1 MPMHADTWVCFL
13 MAFAEYAG
21 ERVFSA
27 APEATWGRRR
37 FFLPLLFFSSLL
49 LPGFVSADP
58 GVDEGALRKPAEV
71 RLRITS
77 PLPGE
82 VTRNRVTMAEVRG
95 VAQSGQEDENEFDVF
110 ILIDISHSTRYPSG
124 IDIDEDGETGFN
136 PHQELIAPGT
146 YPEEVVCS
154 DPEDTILAAEVK
166 AAKLLLTVLDPEHTQ
181 VGVIVFSGA
190 VDPETGER
198 FSREQRDA
206 LVKVPLTTDFA
217 KIDSALDEVLEDG
230 PQGATNFSAAVQ
242 LSVVELAGIG
252 RAYSDPRP
260 GARKVALFL
269 TDGVPTFPFGKA
281 TISDPED
288 VEAAL
293 AAARLAKTA
302 GVTVNAFALGQHALA
317 SPLAPSELAR
327 ITRGRFIPVRNPGDI
342 VSFLQGISFA
352 DIDDVV
358 ITNRTTGDV
367 SYDVE
372 LAPDG
377 SFYGIVP
384 VRPEKNQMEVTALA
398 SDGGEAS
405 QSFDLEFEK
414 SGLTA
419 RELERELERI
429 KRRNQALMRMIE
441 KQRIEEFRKRQQ
453 RQVEIEVEE
462 D

>member
-1 MPMHADTWVCFL
+1 MDGEFGVGL
-13 MAFAEYAG
+13 M
-21 ERVFSA
+21 
-27 APEATWGRRR
+27 WGFRIG
-37 FFLPLLFFSSLL
+37 LGLL
-49 LPGFVSADP
+49 LMVFFG
-58 GVDEGALRKPAEV
+58 GGPAAGDSGSVAEESRTPSEV

-77 PLPGE
+77 PVPGD

-95 VAQSGQEDENEFDVF
+95 LAQSGRSDDTDFDVF

-124 IDIDEDGETGFN
+124 LDIDEDGETGFN

-146 YPEEVVCS
+146 YPDDVVCS
-154 DPEDTILAAEVK
+154 DSEDTILAAEVG
-166 AAKLLLTVLDPEHTQ
+166 AARLLLEVLDPAHTQ

-198 FSREQRDA
+198 VSSQQRDA
-206 LVKVPLTTDFA
+206 LVKIPLTRDF
-217 KIDSALDEVLEDG
+217 KKVGVALDEIIEDG
-230 PQGATNFSAAVQ
+230 PQGATNFAAAIR
-242 LSVVELAGIG
+242 LAVVELAGIG
-252 RAYSDPRP
+252 RAYSKPKP

-281 TISDPED
+281 AISDPED
-288 VEAAL
+288 IETAL
-293 AAARLAKTA
+293 AAARVAKAA
-302 GVTVNAFALGQHALA
+302 GVTFNTFALGQHALA
-317 SPLAPSELAR
+317 SPFAPSEVAR

-342 VSFLQGISFA
+342 MNFLQGISFA
-352 DIDDVV
+352 DIDDVI
-358 ITNRTTGDV
+358 ITNHTTGDV

-384 VRPEKNQMEVTALA
+384 VRDGTNRMEVSALA

-441 KQRIEEFRKRQQ
+441 KRRIEEFRERQKRK
-453 RQVEIEVEE
+453 VEIEVEE

>member
-1 MPMHADTWVCFL
+1 MDGEFGVGLMWPFQIGLGVLLMVFL
-13 MAFAEYAG
+13 SGGPAAGDSGSVAE
-21 ERVFSA
+21 ELS
-27 APEATWGRRR
+27 
-37 FFLPLLFFSSLL
+37 
-49 LPGFVSADP
+49 
-58 GVDEGALRKPAEV
+58 KPSEV

-77 PLPGE
+77 PVPGD

-95 VAQSGQEDENEFDVF
+95 QAQSGRSDDTDFDVF

-124 IDIDEDGETGFN
+124 LDIDEDGETGFN

-146 YPEEVVCS
+146 YPEDVVCTDS
-154 DPEDTILAAEVK
+154 EDTILAAEVR
-166 AAKLLLTVLDPEHTQ
+166 AAQLLLEVLDPAHTQ

-190 VDPETGER
+190 VNLETGER
-198 FSREQRDA
+198 VSSEQRDA
-206 LVKVPLTTDFA
+206 LVKIPLTRDF
-217 KIDSALDEVLEDG
+217 KKVGVALDEIIEDG
-230 PQGATNFSAAVQ
+230 PQGATNFAAAIR

-252 RAYSDPRP
+252 RAYSKPKP

-281 TISDPED
+281 AISDPED
-288 VEAAL
+288 IETAL
-293 AAARLAKTA
+293 AAARVAKAA
-302 GVTVNAFALGQHALA
+302 GVTFNTFALGQHALA
-317 SPLAPSELAR
+317 SPFAPSEVAR

-342 VSFLQGISFA
+342 VNFLQGISFA
-352 DIDDVV
+352 DIDDVI
-358 ITNRTTGDV
+358 ITNHTTGDV

-372 LAPDG
+372 LSPDG

-384 VRPEKNQMEVTALA
+384 VREGTNRMEVSALA

-441 KQRIEEFRKRQQ
+441 KRRIEEFRERQK

>member
-1 MPMHADTWVCFL
+1 MGSLGLKW
-13 MAFAEYAG
+13 MALLG
-21 ERVFSA
+21 LLLSA
-27 APEATWGRRR
+27 S
-37 FFLPLLFFSSLL
+37 LPLGPPAMAAGPSE
-49 LPGFVSADP
+49 AK
-58 GVDEGALRKPAEV
+58 ALREPAEV
-71 RLRITS
+71 QLQITS
-77 PLPGE
+77 PAAGE
-82 VTRNRVTMAEVRG
+82 IVRNRVTMAEIRG
-95 VAQSGQEDENEFDVF
+95 LAQSGQGENNEFDVF

-124 IDIDEDGETGFN
+124 LDIDEDGDTGFN

-166 AAKLLLTVLDPEHTQ
+166 AARLLLDVLDPEHTR

-198 FSREQRDA
+198 VSAQQRDA
-206 LVKVPLTTDFA
+206 LVKIPLTRDFPQVRQ
-217 KIDSALDEVLEDG
+217 ALDEIIEDG
-230 PQGATNFSAAVQ
+230 PQGATNFAAAVQ
-242 LSVVELAGIG
+242 LSVIELAGIG
-252 RAYSDPRP
+252 RAYSEPRP

-288 VEAAL
+288 IEAAL

-302 GVTVNAFALGQHALA
+302 GVTVNTFALGQYALA

-327 ITRGRFIPVRNPGDI
+327 ITQGRFTPVRNPGDI
-342 VSFLQGISFA
+342 VTFLQGISFA

-358 ITNRTTGDV
+358 MTNRTTGDV

-372 LAPDG
+372 LSPDG

-384 VRPEKNQMEVTALA
+384 VRVGKNRIEVSVLA
-398 SDGGEAS
+398 SDGGEAN
-405 QSFDLEFEK
+405 QAFDLEFEK

-441 KQRIEEFRKRQQ
+441 KQRIEEFRKRQE